1 MEIQGTVTKVNP
13 VQVGNGKNGEWR
25 KQEIIIEVAGKYP
38 KNVCLSLWGDKTE
51 TVRVGQT
58 INASINLESREYNGR
73 WYTEAKVWK
82 IDAHESDAYQPSDT
96 YKPSTT
102 EQNGSD
108 SLPF

>member
-73 WYTEAKVWK
+73 WYTEARVWK
-82 IDAHESDAYQPSDT
+82 IDGQAQQESDT